1 MATTMRPV
9 LCPHC
14 GAQVRKNGYCS
25 ECYLPLSMLKKA
37 QNTSNYY
44 YNIGYD
50 RASAR
55 DLSGA
60 IESLLQALRYN
71 KRNVPARNLLGLI
84 YYEMGEAV
92 QAMSEWVMSINYQQ
106 ENNLATKYL
115 KELKKDPARLESV
128 DQLARKFNMA
138 IQYAHSEDY
147 DLSILQL
154 KSALSDNPHFVKG
167 YLLLA
172 LLYIG
177 TDNYEKARVTLR
189 RVLKIDK
196 ANSLAV
202 HYLREM
208 GDTEENIIEMRKQN
222 VDNDGLLDD
231 DYLEEIVVTEDG
243 RAPKKIEKK
252 NLFQEIKAKKDTSVV
267 RTGQFGQVSLAKY
280 SGLYML
286 LGLVFGVL
294 LFSFF
299 ILPGQKKKLRV
310 ENEQLIK
317 TYSEELAGKNSTIN
331 SLSAEVDSLT
341 KQIDTL
347 QNGAAQGEADLPDY
361 SNVVSGMSDT
371 DLQNM
376 IDKVAAMIIRN
387 YERK

>member
-92 QAMSEWVMSINYQQ
+92 QAMSEWVMSINYQR

-147 DLSILQL
+147 DLAILQL

-331 SLSAEVDSLT
+331 SLSAEVDNLT

-347 QNGAAQGEADLPDY
+347 QNGAAQGEDDLPDY

-376 IDKVAAMIIRN
+376 IDK
-387 YERK
+387 E

>member
-189 RVLKIDK
+189 RVFKIDK

-347 QNGAAQGEADLPDY
+347 QNGAAQGETDLPDY

-376 IDKVAAMIIRN
+376 IDK
-387 YERK
+387 E

>member
-25 ECYLPLSMLKKA
+25 ECYLPIKMLRKA
-37 QNTSNYY
+37 QNTSDYY
-44 YNIGYD
+44 YNTGLD

-60 IESLLQALRYN
+60 IESLLQSLRYN
-71 KRNVPARNLLGLI
+71 KRNVQARNLLGLI

-92 QAMSEWVMSINYQQ
+92 QAMSEWVMSINYQP

-128 DQLARKFNMA
+128 DQLARKYNMA

-147 DLSILQL
+147 DLAILQL
-154 KSALSDNPHFVKG
+154 KSTLSDNPHFVKG

-202 HYLREM
+202 HYLRGM

-222 VDNDGLLDD
+222 VENDGLLDD

-243 RAPKKIEKK
+243 QSPKKVEKR
-252 NLFQEIKAKKDTSVV
+252 NIFQEIKAKKDTSVV
-267 RTGQFGQVSLAKY
+267 RSGDFGQISLAKY
-280 SGLYML
+280 SGLYVL
-286 LGLVFGVL
+286 LGLVFGG
-294 LFSFF
+294 LFFGLF
-299 ILPGQKKKLRV
+299 ILPGQKKKLRN

-331 SLSAEVDSLT
+331 SQASEIEALMKQVDE
-341 KQIDTL
+341 L
-347 QNGAAQGEADLPDY
+347 QNGAAKAGENMPDY
-361 SNVVSGMSDT
+361 SKVVSGMSDT
-371 DLQNM
+371 DLKNM
-376 IDKVAAMIIRN
+376 IEK
-387 YERK
+387 E

>member
-25 ECYLPLSMLKKA
+25 ECYLPWSMLKKA

-347 QNGAAQGEADLPDY
+347 QNGAAQGETDLPDY

-376 IDKVAAMIIRN
+376 IDK
-387 YERK
+387 E

>member
-286 LGLVFGVL
+286 LGLAFGVL

-347 QNGAAQGEADLPDY
+347 QNGAAQGETDLPDY

-371 DLQNM
+371 DLQNI
-376 IDKVAAMIIRN
+376 IDK
-387 YERK
+387 E

>member
-331 SLSAEVDSLT
+331 SLSEEVDSLT

-347 QNGAAQGEADLPDY
+347 QNGAAQGETDLPDY

-376 IDKVAAMIIRN
+376 IDK
-387 YERK
+387 E

>member
-196 ANSLAV
+196 GNSLAV

-347 QNGAAQGEADLPDY
+347 QNGAAQGETDLPDY

-376 IDKVAAMIIRN
+376 IDK
-387 YERK
+387 E

>member
-347 QNGAAQGEADLPDY
+347 QNGAAQGETDLPDY

-371 DLQNM
+371 DLQNL
-376 IDKVAAMIIRN
+376 IDK
-387 YERK
+387 E

>member
-331 SLSAEVDSLT
+331 SLSAEVDNLT

-347 QNGAAQGEADLPDY
+347 QNGAAQGEANLPDY

-376 IDKVAAMIIRN
+376 IDK
-387 YERK
+387 E

>member
-25 ECYLPLSMLKKA
+25 ECYLLSMLKKA

-347 QNGAAQGEADLPDY
+347 QNGAAQGETDLPDY

-376 IDKVAAMIIRN
+376 IDK
-387 YERK
+387 E

>member
-286 LGLVFGVL
+286 LGLAFGVL

-347 QNGAAQGEADLPDY
+347 QNGATQGETDLPDY

-376 IDKVAAMIIRN
+376 IDK
-387 YERK
+387 E

>member
-347 QNGAAQGEADLPDY
+347 QHGAAQGETDLPDY

-376 IDKVAAMIIRN
+376 IDK
-387 YERK
+387 E

>member
-84 YYEMGEAV
+84 HYEMGEAV

-138 IQYAHSEDY
+138 LQYAHSEDY

-347 QNGAAQGEADLPDY
+347 QNGAAQGETDLPDY

-376 IDKVAAMIIRN
+376 IDK
-387 YERK
+387 E

>member
-202 HYLREM
+202 REM

-347 QNGAAQGEADLPDY
+347 QNGAAQGETDLPDY

-376 IDKVAAMIIRN
+376 IDK
-387 YERK
+387 E

>member
-286 LGLVFGVL
+286 LGLVLGVL

-376 IDKVAAMIIRN
+376 IDK
-387 YERK
+387 E

>member
-71 KRNVPARNLLGLI
+71 KRNVSARNLLGLI

-347 QNGAAQGEADLPDY
+347 QNGAAQGETDLPDY

-376 IDKVAAMIIRN
+376 IDK
-387 YERK
+387 E

>member
-167 YLLLA
+167 YLLHA

-347 QNGAAQGEADLPDY
+347 QNGAAQGETDLPDY

-376 IDKVAAMIIRN
+376 IDK
-387 YERK
+387 E

>member
-25 ECYLPLSMLKKA
+25 ECYLPLLMLKKA

-347 QNGAAQGEADLPDY
+347 QNGAAQGETDLPDY

-376 IDKVAAMIIRN
+376 IDK
-387 YERK
+387 E

>member
-154 KSALSDNPHFVKG
+154 KSALSDNPHFVQG

-347 QNGAAQGEADLPDY
+347 QNGAAQGETDLPDY

-376 IDKVAAMIIRN
+376 IDK
-387 YERK
+387 E

>member
-9 LCPHC
+9 LCPYC

-347 QNGAAQGEADLPDY
+347 QNGAAQGETDLPDY

-376 IDKVAAMIIRN
+376 IDK
-387 YERK
+387 E

>member
-138 IQYAHSEDY
+138 LQYAHSEDY

-196 ANSLAV
+196 ANSLAG

-347 QNGAAQGEADLPDY
+347 QNGAAQGETDLPDY

-376 IDKVAAMIIRN
+376 IDK
-387 YERK
+387 E

>member
-286 LGLVFGVL
+286 LGLVFGVI

-347 QNGAAQGEADLPDY
+347 QNGAAQGETDLPDY

-376 IDKVAAMIIRN
+376 IDK
-387 YERK
+387 E

>member
-231 DYLEEIVVTEDG
+231 EYLEEIVVTEDG

-347 QNGAAQGEADLPDY
+347 QNGAAQGETDLPDY

-376 IDKVAAMIIRN
+376 IDK
-387 YERK
+387 E

>member
-202 HYLREM
+202 HFLREM

-347 QNGAAQGEADLPDY
+347 QNGAAQGETDLPDY

-376 IDKVAAMIIRN
+376 IDK
-387 YERK
+387 E

>member
-115 KELKKDPARLESV
+115 KELKKDPVRLESV

-267 RTGQFGQVSLAKY
+267 RT
-280 SGLYML
+280 
-286 LGLVFGVL
+286 VL

-347 QNGAAQGEADLPDY
+347 QNGAAQGETDLPDY

-376 IDKVAAMIIRN
+376 IDK
-387 YERK
+387 E

>member
-92 QAMSEWVMSINYQQ
+92 QVMSEWVMSINYQQ

-286 LGLVFGVL
+286 LGLAFGVL

-347 QNGAAQGEADLPDY
+347 QNGAAQGETDLPDY

-376 IDKVAAMIIRN
+376 IDK
-387 YERK
+387 E

>member
-347 QNGAAQGEADLPDY
+347 QNGAAQGETDLPDY

-376 IDKVAAMIIRN
+376 ID
-387 YERK
+387 

>member
-60 IESLLQALRYN
+60 IESLLQALRYS

-347 QNGAAQGEADLPDY
+347 QNGAAQGETDLPDY

-376 IDKVAAMIIRN
+376 IDK
-387 YERK
+387 E

>member
-25 ECYLPLSMLKKA
+25 ECYLPIKMLRKA
-37 QNTSNYY
+37 QNTSDYY
-44 YNIGYD
+44 YNTGLD

-60 IESLLQALRYN
+60 IESLLQSLRYN
-71 KRNVPARNLLGLI
+71 KRNVQARNLLGLI

-92 QAMSEWVMSINYQQ
+92 QAMSEWVMSINYQP

-128 DQLARKFNMA
+128 DQLARKYNMA

-147 DLSILQL
+147 DLAILQL

-202 HYLREM
+202 HYLRGM

-222 VDNDGLLDD
+222 VENDGLLDD

-243 RAPKKIEKK
+243 QSPKKVEKR
-252 NLFQEIKAKKDTSVV
+252 NIFQEIKAKKDTSVV
-267 RTGQFGQVSLAKY
+267 RSGDFGQISLAKY
-280 SGLYML
+280 SGLYVL
-286 LGLVFGVL
+286 LGLVFGG
-294 LFSFF
+294 LFFGLF
-299 ILPGQKKKLRV
+299 ILPGQKKKLRN

-331 SLSAEVDSLT
+331 SQASEIEALT
-341 KQIDTL
+341 KQVDEL
-347 QNGAAQGEADLPDY
+347 QNGAAKAGENMPDY
-361 SNVVSGMSDT
+361 SKVVSGMSDT
-371 DLQNM
+371 DLKNM
-376 IDKVAAMIIRN
+376 IEK
-387 YERK
+387 E

>member
-189 RVLKIDK
+189 RVLKMDK

-347 QNGAAQGEADLPDY
+347 QNGAAQGETDLPDY

-376 IDKVAAMIIRN
+376 IDK
-387 YERK
+387 E

>member
-286 LGLVFGVL
+286 LGLAFGVL

-347 QNGAAQGEADLPDY
+347 QNGAAQGETDLPDY

-376 IDKVAAMIIRN
+376 IDK
-387 YERK
+387 E

>member
-37 QNTSNYY
+37 QNPSNYY

-347 QNGAAQGEADLPDY
+347 QNGAAQGETDLPDY

-376 IDKVAAMIIRN
+376 IDK
-387 YERK
+387 E

>member
-347 QNGAAQGEADLPDY
+347 QNGATQGETDLPDY

-376 IDKVAAMIIRN
+376 IDK
-387 YERK
+387 E

>member
-341 KQIDTL
+341 RQIDTL
-347 QNGAAQGEADLPDY
+347 QNGAAQGETDLPDY

-376 IDKVAAMIIRN
+376 IDK
-387 YERK
+387 E

>member
-1 MATTMRPV
+1 MRPV

-115 KELKKDPARLESV
+115 KELKKDPVRLESV

-286 LGLVFGVL
+286 LGLAFGVL

-347 QNGAAQGEADLPDY
+347 QNGAAQGETDLPDY

-376 IDKVAAMIIRN
+376 IDK
-387 YERK
+387 E

>member
-347 QNGAAQGEADLPDY
+347 QNGAAQGETDLPDY
-361 SNVVSGMSDT
+361 SNVVSGMSDA

-376 IDKVAAMIIRN
+376 IDK
-387 YERK
+387 E

>member
-208 GDTEENIIEMRKQN
+208 GDAEENIIEMRKQN

-347 QNGAAQGEADLPDY
+347 QNGAAQGETDLPDY

-376 IDKVAAMIIRN
+376 IDK
-387 YERK
+387 E

>member
-154 KSALSDNPHFVKG
+154 KSALSDNPPFEKG

-347 QNGAAQGEADLPDY
+347 QNGAAQGETDLPDY

-376 IDKVAAMIIRN
+376 IDK
-387 YERK
+387 E